1 MKRGLKRW
9 LLAALL
15 RLADRPR
22 AGDIAALTYHSID
35 ESGSPI
41 SFPIAHFRS
50 QIEWLASAGYQ
61 SLTASEA
68 AAVLSGRREAIAP
81 GIVLTFDDAF
91 QSVREAAFRVLSEYG
106 FVATV
111 FCAAGYVGK
120 QCEWDRAP
128 GVPSL
133 DIMSW
138 DELAFLAGQGWEIG
152 AHTVSHACLP
162 ALPSDRMQEEIIE
175 GRRILQRRM
184 ACEAGS
190 FAYPFGR
197 FDELC
202 AASVA
207 AAGFTSAW
215 TMEPRPNRPGCDLF
229 SLGRFNC
236 DRIQSEDASM
246 AVLAARA
253 YVGRCYPHYAFLT
266 ARSLRVRAPGREDR

>member
-1 MKRGLKRW
+1 MKRGLKRS

-41 SFPIAHFRS
+41 SFPISHFRS
-50 QIEWLASAGYQ
+50 QIEWLAAAGYR

-68 AAVLSGRREAIAP
+68 AAVLSGRREATAP
-81 GIVLTFDDAF
+81 GVVLTFDDGF
-91 QSVREAAFRVLSEYG
+91 RSVREAAFPVLSKYG

-120 QCEWDRAP
+120 QSGWARAP
-128 GVPSL
+128 GVPAL
-133 DIMSW
+133 DMMSW

-152 AHTVSHACLP
+152 AHTISHACLP
-162 ALPSDRMQEEIIE
+162 SLPSARMQEEIIE
-175 GRRILQRRM
+175 GRRILQKRM
-184 ACEAGS
+184 VCEVES

-202 AASVA
+202 ADSVA

-229 SLGRFNC
+229 ALGRFNC
-236 DRIQSEDASM
+236 DRIQSEDAPM
-246 AVLAARA
+246 AVLAART
-253 YVGRCYPHYAFLT
+253 YLGRCYPHYAFLT
-266 ARSLRVRAPGREDR
+266 ARSLRVRAPAREDR